1 MQRQIDA
8 IIDLALNEDIGPGD
22 LTAES
27 VIPETARAS
36 GLMLLKSAGVI
47 SGLNI
52 VGRVCQR
59 VDPAIEWRPL
69 VEDGCTF
76 ATRTV
81 IGEISGPARSVLTA
95 ERTALNFI
103 QRLSGVATLTR
114 ALRRCNRRHAVP
126 GSSTPARRR
135 RACACSRSTRCG
147 MAAAHNHRIGLFD
160 GV

>member
-1 MQRQIDA
+1 M
-8 IIDLALNEDIGPGD
+8 
-22 LTAES
+22 
-27 VIPETARAS
+27 
-36 GLMLLKSAGVI
+36 MLLKSAGVI

-59 VDPAIEWRPL
+59 VDPEIEWRPL

-114 ALRRCNRRHAVP
+114 AFVDAIAGTQCPDRRHPQDDA
-126 GSSTPARRR
+126 GHARAREAGGAAWRR
-135 RACACSRSTRCG
+135 LAITASACS
-147 MAAAHNHRIGLFD
+147 MAC
-160 GV
+160 